1 MFNTN
6 NREDNENP
14 TLFIIQG
21 DPMKILVV
29 DDDKK
34 IVKVLVT
41 YLINEGYVTET
52 AYDGLVALRKM
63 DQFNPDIVLLDVML
77 PGMDGWG
84 VCKEIRRTSN
94 VPIIMLT
101 ARDEE
106 GDRIIGLEIGADD
119 YVTKPFSP
127 REVIARIRAILRRV
141 KPTSEKG
148 DERSVLRLG
157 DILLQHHN
165 HSLTVKGVTVNVTP
179 TEYKILELFM
189 EHPTQVFSRLQLIE
203 KVQGYAFEG
212 YERTVDSH
220 IKNLRKKLGESGSPQ
235 YIKTVY
241 GVGYK
246 MEGEHRA

>member
-1 MFNTN
+1 
-6 NREDNENP
+6 
-14 TLFIIQG
+14 
-21 DPMKILVV
+21 MKILVV
-29 DDDKK
+29 DDDEK

-41 YLINEGYVTET
+41 YLTNEGYVTET
-52 AYDGLVALRKM
+52 AYDGLVALKKV

-106 GDRIIGLEIGADD
+106 ADRIIGLEIGADD

-141 KPTSEKG
+141 KPKDEWDEK
-148 DERSVLRLG
+148 SVLRLG
-157 DILLQHHN
+157 EILLQHHN
-165 HSLTVKGVTVNVTP
+165 RSLTVKGIPVEVTP

-189 EHPTQVFSRLQLIE
+189 EHPDQVFSRLQLIE

-212 YERTVDSH
+212 YERTIDSH
-220 IKNLRKKLGESGSPQ
+220 IKNLRKKLGESGSPP

>member
-1 MFNTN
+1 
-6 NREDNENP
+6 
-14 TLFIIQG
+14 
-21 DPMKILVV
+21 MKILVV
-29 DDDKK
+29 DDDEK

-41 YLINEGYVTET
+41 YLTNEGYVTEM
-52 AYDGLVALRKM
+52 AYDGLVALKKVG
-63 DQFNPDIVLLDVML
+63 QFNPDIILLDVML

-84 VCKEIRRTSN
+84 VCKEIRRISN

-106 GDRIIGLEIGADD
+106 ADRIIGLEIGADD

-141 KPTSEKG
+141 KPVGEKG
-148 DERSVLRLG
+148 DEKSALRLG

-165 HSLTVKGVTVNVTP
+165 RSLIVKGIPVEVTP
-179 TEYKILELFM
+179 TEYRILELFM
-189 EHPTQVFSRLQLIE
+189 EHPDQVFSRLQLIE

-212 YERTVDSH
+212 YERTIDSH
-220 IKNLRKKLGESGSPQ
+220 IKNLRKKLGESGSPH

-246 MEGEHRA
+246 MAGERRA